1 MEQTIDKI
9 PAKELFGANNQLIE
23 GLVDNPISGIA
34 TLGGAYQAVTA
45 MAAMLFI
52 FILVRYFDL
61 FRYLLFSSLGG
72 QSRSSDMHMVSRDAN
87 SIKLITSLNGAILL
101 ALLMMRLSVM
111 EWGAP
116 IFGVGPNLSAWGVGG
131 ITFGGIILTLL
142 GEALLLF
149 LAGALSGRGDACL
162 NLWHIKLLHFSLV
175 VVLISPMIIL
185 ALLAEGWVATFALY
199 TSATICS
206 LSVILFIKDTFL
218 LFRSQRFSIFHWI
231 LYLCALEIFPLS
243 LLLAPIA
250 RG

>member
-1 MEQTIDKI
+1 
-9 PAKELFGANNQLIE
+9 
-23 GLVDNPISGIA
+23 
-34 TLGGAYQAVTA
+34 
-45 MAAMLFI
+45 
-52 FILVRYFDL
+52 
-61 FRYLLFSSLGG
+61 
-72 QSRSSDMHMVSRDAN
+72 MVSRDAN